1 MPAKARL
8 AWNARLN
15 DLFKAADEAIAGGAT
30 ILILSDKGVDRA
42 HAPIPALLATAGLH
56 HHLIRAGTRTRVGL
70 VLESGEPR
78 EVHHFCLLI
87 GYGAQAINPYLVYE
101 CLNDMIHQGLLQN
114 ISYHDAVKGYDKAVL
129 QGRGQSDGEDGHLD
143 HQVLLRRANFR
154 SRGVGPRAG
163 R

>member
-1 MPAKARL
+1 MPSEGKAGLERAL
-8 AWNARLN
+8 D

-42 HAPIPALLATAGLH
+42 HAPIPALLASAGLH

-129 QGRGQSDGEDGHLD
+129 
-143 HQVLLRRANFR
+143 
-154 SRGVGPRAG
+154 
-163 R
+163 